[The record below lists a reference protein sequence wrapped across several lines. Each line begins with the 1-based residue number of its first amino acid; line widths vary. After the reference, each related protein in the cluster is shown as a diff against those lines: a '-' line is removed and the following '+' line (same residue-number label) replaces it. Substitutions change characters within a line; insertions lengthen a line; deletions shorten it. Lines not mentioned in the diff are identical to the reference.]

1 MAKKKLTFADRAKQI
16 MNKYK
21 ARLGDKFDK
30 GDTLALE
37 AMNQELEALR
47 QEQEA
52 ARQEAGVAN
61 QQGMMDMQPEG
72 MPLYAYGD
80 FLAEPTGDNNR
91 NYAQLDEILSMK
103 EGIERGNELT
113 TFLAGMQDYPAFV
126 EGYNQYKGSPALE
139 YRKDASG
146 EIISP
151 IRTAQPAVPSV
162 GVPVPSNTGFMTTP
176 VGGTTRGT
184 IRNVGGTKRRP
195 YRPSRSRFAEGGEL
209 PKKYA
214 LGGKFGST
222 TQPEPIV
229 PNFNTVSEYQQFLKD
244 RGFNPGAID
253 GKLGPNTQ
261 IAWNDFMQSVLPMQS
276 RQGLGFQGFDTQPAL
291 PELQP
296 KSLSIPETKP
306 TLGSRLKG
314 MFAPNA
320 EGSPYKSRV
329 PWLGAA
335 SQIVGNLLMNKQLD
349 LPTYEYEE
357 YTPSKATANLVNYG
371 REREQVM
378 RERDLANQ
386 MLMGAARGSGSQ
398 SSLMENIQAGVTGT
412 QRAAGERF
420 GTSLENEGNINA
432 QILNQT
438 SQFNAA
444 QAMRAREMNER
455 NRLLAQN
462 MERENF
468 MINADRKNAR
478 TQGIVGALTGYGK
491 DRLKANQY
499 DQMLEMMTPENYRM
513 GVGKDSWLRNLFGI
527 SPDMKRFFVDTG
539 DTISSGTEEESA
551 YGGQLGRISL
561 FGDDEYEKIMMRAQN
576 FKNKKKD

>member
-21 ARLGDKFDK
+21 TRLGDKFDK
-30 GDTLALE
+30 GDSLALE

-61 QQGMMDMQPEG
+61 QQGMMGMPPEG
-72 MPLYAYGD
+72 MPLHAYGD
-80 FLAEPTGDNNR
+80 FLGEPTGDNNR

-103 EGIERGNELT
+103 EGLDRGNELT
-113 TFLAGMQDYPAFV
+113 TFLAGMQDYPAFI

-151 IRTAQPAVPSV
+151 VRAEQPTVLPARVSV
-162 GVPVPSNTGFMTTP
+162 APQANMNTEGP
-176 VGGTTRGT
+176 RKIVRNRGQRSKVGQLLTGKKY
-184 IRNVGGTKRRP
+184 NL
-195 YRPSRSRFAEGGEL
+195 SR
-209 PKKYA
+209 YA
-214 LGGKFGST
+214 LGGQFGSSA
-222 TQPEPIV
+222 QPTV
-229 PNFNTVSEYQQFLKD
+229 PNFNSVSEYQQFLKD

-253 GKLGPNTQ
+253 DKLGPNTQ

-329 PWLGAA
+329 PWIGAA

-357 YTPSKATANLVNYG
+357 YAPSKATANLVNYG

-378 RERDLANQ
+378 NERDLAQQ
-386 MLMGAARGSGSQ
+386 MIAGSARGSGSQ
-398 SSLMENIQAGVTGT
+398 ASLMENIQAGATGT
-412 QRAAGERF
+412 QREAGRQF
-420 GTSLENEGNINA
+420 GQSLENEGNVNA

-539 DTISSGTEEESA
+539 DVSSNPPQQA
-551 YGGQLGRISL
+551 YGGELGKISL
-561 FGDDEYEKIMMRAQN
+561 FGDDEYERIMMRAQN